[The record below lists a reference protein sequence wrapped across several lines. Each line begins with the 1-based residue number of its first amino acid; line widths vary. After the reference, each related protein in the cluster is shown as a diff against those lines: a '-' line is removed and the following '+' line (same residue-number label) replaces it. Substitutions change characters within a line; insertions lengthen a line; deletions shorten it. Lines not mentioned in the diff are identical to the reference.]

1 MIKPLFWKNQHL
13 FIVDQTRLPS
23 EYKLIEIRDHLEMAE
38 AIRKLAIRGAPA
50 LGIAAAFGLVVGLKP
65 FRNSSKKTFLGELQ
79 KIAVILQ
86 NTRPTAVN
94 IAWALAR
101 MRQIAQNLTDETTD
115 SIWQALLKTALQI
128 HREDIAMCRKIAKH
142 GQTLL
147 TDEAKLITHCNTGG
161 LATGG
166 LGTALGILITAYK
179 SSKKIHVY
187 VDETRPLLQG
197 ARLTCWEL
205 SREGVPF
212 TLISDNMAGYLLA
225 NRKITAIFTG
235 ADRIAA
241 NGDTANK
248 IGTYGLAILAKY
260 HGVPFYIAAPS
271 STIDPS
277 INSGDQI
284 QIEERSGAEIR
295 EVCRVQIV
303 PENYPAI
310 SPAFDITPNALI
322 TAIITEA
329 GIKYP
334 PFQFRQ

>member
-1 MIKPLFWKNQHL
+1 VIKPLFWKNQHL
-13 FIVDQTRLPS
+13 LIVDQTCLPG
-23 EYKLIEIRDHLEMAE
+23 EYKLIEIRDHLEMAQ

-65 FRNSSKKTFLGELQ
+65 FKNSAKKVFLGELQ
-79 KIAVILQ
+79 KIAAILK

-94 IAWALAR
+94 LAWALAR
-101 MRQIAQNLTDETTD
+101 MRQVAQNLTAETSD

-128 HREDIAMCRKIAKH
+128 HREDIAMCRKIARH
-142 GQTLL
+142 GQNLL
-147 TDEAKLITHCNTGG
+147 PDDANVITHCNTGG

-166 LGTALGILITAYK
+166 LGTALGILITAHK
-179 SSKKIHVY
+179 SGKKIHVY

-205 SREGVPF
+205 NREGVPF
-212 TLISDNMAGYLLA
+212 TLISDNMAGYLMA
-225 NRKITAIFTG
+225 NRKIAAVITG

-284 QIEERSGAEIR
+284 RIEERSGAEIR
-295 EVCRVQIV
+295 EICGVQIA

-310 SPAFDITPNALI
+310 SPAFDITPNTLI
-322 TAIITEA
+322 TAIITET
-329 GIKYP
+329 GVKYP

>member
-1 MIKPLFWKNQHL
+1 VIKPLFWKNQRL
-13 FIVDQTRLPS
+13 LIVDQTRLPG

-38 AIRKLAIRGAPA
+38 AIQQLAIRGAPA

-65 FRNSSKKTFLGELQ
+65 FRKSSKKVFLGELQ
-79 KIAVILQ
+79 KIAAILQ

-94 IAWALAR
+94 LGWALAR
-101 MRQIAQNLTDETTD
+101 MRQVAQNLANETSD
-115 SIWQALLKTALQI
+115 AIWQALLKTALQI
-128 HREDIAMCRKIAKH
+128 HREDIVMCRKIAKH

-147 TDEAKLITHCNTGG
+147 PDQANVITHCNTGG

-166 LGTALGILITAYK
+166 LGTALGILVTAHK
-179 SSKKIHVY
+179 SGKKIHVY

-212 TLISDNMAGYLLA
+212 TLISDNMAGYLMT
-225 NRKITAIFTG
+225 NRKIAAVITG

-248 IGTYGLAILAKY
+248 IGTYGLAILTKY

-271 STIDPS
+271 SPIDPS

-284 QIEERSGAEIR
+284 KIEERSGAEIR
-295 EVCRVQIV
+295 NIYGIQIV
-303 PENYPAI
+303 PDNYPAI
-310 SPAFDITPNALI
+310 SPAFDITTNALI
-322 TAIITEA
+322 TAIITET

-334 PFQFRQ
+334 PFRFRQ